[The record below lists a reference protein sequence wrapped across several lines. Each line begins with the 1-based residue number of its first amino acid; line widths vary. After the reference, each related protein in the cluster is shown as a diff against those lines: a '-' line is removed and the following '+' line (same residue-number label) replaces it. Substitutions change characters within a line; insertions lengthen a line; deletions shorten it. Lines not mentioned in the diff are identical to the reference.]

1 MHIIRREEPKDPN
14 VQVFYHDDATGSAIA
29 VQKNEYP
36 PEAAPSLVP
45 PASSKSRS
53 PSKKRAT
60 QPEQPTEYFSIP
72 VAEPLDLTGQ
82 PPKKWD
88 TSYRTI
94 QTISGATFGT
104 RVWKSSGAKAEPLK
118 PPPNWVLAPIYSNM
132 SSGNAQGGSA
142 ADKAAGGGAGTGTG
156 TPTGAPGK
164 RGRKS
169 KAELAVLAAAA
180 ADGTLTPVGKRSKAP
195 KKPKKEKVGKSALAA
210 AAVAAEAAAAA
221 AAAIVDE
228 PGSGAV
234 TPSILPEDVEMAS
247 AS

>member
-1 MHIIRREEPKDPN
+1 MYIIRREEPKDPN
-14 VQVFYHDDATGSAIA
+14 VQVFYHDDTAAPATA
-29 VQKNEYP
+29 VPKNEYP
-36 PEAAPSLVP
+36 PEAVPSLAP
-45 PASSKSRS
+45 PASKSRS

-72 VAEPLDLTGQ
+72 VAEPLDLNGQ

-88 TSYRTI
+88 TSYRVI
-94 QTISGATFGT
+94 QTISGATFST
-104 RVWKSSGAKAEPLK
+104 RVWKSSGVKAEPLK
-118 PPPNWVLAPIYSNM
+118 PPPNWVLAPIYPTT
-132 SSGNAQGGSA
+132 SSGTAQGGSA
-142 ADKAAGGGAGTGTG
+142 ADKAAGGAGTGTG
-156 TPTGAPGK
+156 TPTGGPGR

-195 KKPKKEKVGKSALAA
+195 KKPKKEKVGKGTLV
-210 AAVAAEAAAAA
+210 AAVV
-221 AAAIVDE
+221 VDE

-234 TPSILPEDVEMAS
+234 TPSVLPEDVEMAS